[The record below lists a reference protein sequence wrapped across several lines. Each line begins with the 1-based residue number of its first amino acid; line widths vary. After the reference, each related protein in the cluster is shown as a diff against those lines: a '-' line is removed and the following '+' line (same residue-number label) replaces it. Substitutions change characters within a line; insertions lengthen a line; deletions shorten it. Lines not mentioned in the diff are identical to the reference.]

1 MAFPGFTH
9 PARRLRRVLLPRLL
23 WVAVPL
29 AAFGC
34 DGAGEPVGPAAE
46 PESSTESSTDAS
58 TVVSSAVT
66 PSLVTGDRLAFILW
80 QAGSPDVYKM
90 DPQGGSLVSLTPSAT
105 AYDMGPVWSWD
116 NLRVAMARFRPYGS
130 ATTYDIYVVNRDGS
144 NGHWIRPTAF
154 PFRLYDPAWSPNGS
168 RIVLTVALSDGLY
181 LATMNTSTGDVSL
194 IGGGKRGKHPSY
206 DPTGQRII
214 YVSNDT
220 KSILQINADGTGQK
234 TLVSSTRTFGSPAF
248 SPDGKRIAYSRYA
261 ANTVNGYT
269 VYSPDIFVRTLADG
283 TTKRIV
289 AHYAQDTEPT
299 WSPDGTR
306 IAFTSSRS
314 GKPQIYTVNASGG
327 NLTPI
332 TQATAGATS
341 PAWTH

>member
-1 MAFPGFTH
+1 MAFSRFTH
-9 PARRLRRVLLPRLL
+9 PARRLRRVLRRFL

-34 DGAGEPVGPAAE
+34 DGASEPVGPSAEAE
-46 PESSTESSTDAS
+46 PLTDAATAVAS
-58 TVVSSAVT
+58 PVTSS
-66 PSLVTGDRLAFILW
+66 LGTGDRIAFILW
-80 QAGSPDVYKM
+80 QNSSPDVYKM
-90 DPQGGSLVSLTPSAT
+90 DPQGGSLVSLTPGAT
-105 AYDMGPVWSWD
+105 AFDMSPVWSWD
-116 NLRVAMARFRPYGS
+116 NLRIAMTRYRPYGS
-130 ATTYDIYVVNRDGS
+130 STVYDIYVVNRGGS

-168 RIVLTVALSDGLY
+168 RIVLTVALSDGTY

-194 IGGGKRGKHPSY
+194 IGGGKKGHHPSY

-214 YVSNDT
+214 YVSSDT

-234 TLVSSTRTFGSPAF
+234 TLVSSTQSFGSPAF
-248 SPDGKRIAYSRYA
+248 SPDGKKITYSRYA
-261 ANTVNGYT
+261 ANTVNGHT
-269 VYSPDIFVRTLADG
+269 VYSPDIFVTNLADG

-289 AHYAQDTEPT
+289 ANSAQDTDPV

-306 IAFTSSRS
+306 IGFASSRT
-314 GKPQIYTVNASGG
+314 GKSQIYTVSVSGG
-327 NLTPI
+327 GITQI
-332 TQATAGATS
+332 TQAVSGATS

>member
-1 MAFPGFTH
+1 MAFSRFTH
-9 PARRLRRVLLPRLL
+9 PARRLRRVLRRFL

-34 DGAGEPVGPAAE
+34 DGASEPVGPSAGAE
-46 PESSTESSTDAS
+46 PLTDAA
-58 TVVSSAVT
+58 TAVASPVT
-66 PSLVTGDRLAFILW
+66 SSLVTGDRIAFILW
-80 QAGSPDVYKM
+80 QNSSPDVYKM
-90 DPQGGSLVSLTPSAT
+90 DPQGGSLVSLTPGAT
-105 AYDMGPVWSWD
+105 AFDMSPVWSWD
-116 NLRVAMARFRPYGS
+116 NLRIAMTRYRPYGS
-130 ATTYDIYVVNRDGS
+130 STVYDIYVVNRDGS

-168 RIVLTVALSDGLY
+168 RIVLTVALSDGAY

-194 IGGGKRGKHPSY
+194 IGGGKKGHHPSY

-214 YVSNDT
+214 YVSSDT

-234 TLVSSTRTFGSPAF
+234 TLVSSTQSFGSPAF
-248 SPDGKRIAYSRYA
+248 SPDGKKITYSRYA

-269 VYSPDIFVRTLADG
+269 VYSPDIFVTILAYG

-289 AHYAQDTEPT
+289 ANSAQDTDPI

-306 IAFTSSRS
+306 IGFASSRT
-314 GKPQIYTVNASGG
+314 GKPQIYTVSASGG
-327 NLTPI
+327 GLTRI
-332 TQATAGATS
+332 TQAVSGATS